1 MSRRILVVDDE
12 PSVRRTLER
21 ALRNLQ
27 FEVVTAG
34 DPSMAY
40 DLLGT
45 GDFDLVMLDINLPQ
59 MSGDAL
65 FLALVRRAP
74 ELSRRVILMSGDPW
88 AVQSD
93 WPADL
98 RECLMLIKPFT
109 LETLARSVSQVL
121 AAAEGASPRRKRNG
135 G

>member
-1 MSRRILVVDDE
+1 VTHRILVIDDE
-12 PSVRRTLER
+12 PAVRRALER
-21 ALRNLQ
+21 VLRSME

-34 DPSMAY
+34 DPSLAY
-40 DLLGT
+40 ELLGSQE
-45 GDFDLVMLDINLPQ
+45 FDLVLLDINLPH

-74 ELSRRVILMSGDPW
+74 ELARRVRLMSGDPW

-98 RECLMLIKPFT
+98 RECPMLIKPFS
-109 LETLARSVSQVL
+109 LESLGRIVQSAL
-121 AAAEGASPRRKRNG
+121 AAAVRASPRRKRNG